1 MSASMQD
8 YTNTTGG
15 SSTMVNINCIP
26 VSKIKFVKT
35 HPDAKLPAKNH
46 PEALT
51 GDAGY
56 DIYCVENVTVPPRGS
71 AIAPVGLK
79 LGYITPGYWFRIEP
93 RSGLGFKK
101 NIQPHLGIIDNPYRG
116 DMGIKLYN
124 FSDVPVTIDKGV
136 AVAQFILYKM
146 NEAVVEWTDVAEQTA
161 RGEKGFGSS
170 GV

>member
-1 MSASMQD
+1 MDVNLTQTHSYTDSAC
-8 YTNTTGG
+8 N
-15 SSTMVNINCIP
+15 MVNINVIETLE
-26 VSKIKFVKT
+26 VKFIKT
-35 HPDAKLPAKNH
+35 HQDAILPKKNH
-46 PEALT
+46 PGHLI

-56 DIYCVENVTVPPRGS
+56 DIFCVDQVIVPPRGS

-136 AVAQFILYKM
+136 AVAQFIIYKM
-146 NEAVVEWTDVAEQTA
+146 NDAIVSWTDVADATE
-161 RGEKGFGSS
+161 RGEKGFGTS